1 MASTYTNDL
10 RLELIAVGEGSGSAP
25 NDWGSKTNVN
35 LTSIASS
42 FGPGTESIGSD
53 ANVTMTMA
61 DGAADE
67 LRALYLKV
75 TSSATLTATRT
86 ITIAPNTVA
95 KLWIVENATTG
106 SQSIALSQGSGA
118 NVTVANGAVKMVYT
132 DGAGAGAAVTDALV
146 DLDLTG
152 TTTLATAAVTNL
164 TLGGTAVTATGAEV
178 NYLDITALGT
188 SQASKAVTADANG
201 VVKFDAAITEQSPT
215 ALTSGTT
222 VALDVRDGSVFT
234 ITLAHNIGTFNWSNP
249 AASGYVSS
257 FVLKVTQDGTGSR
270 TITWPSSVDWASA
283 TAPTLSTGAADV
295 DVFVFFTIDGGTIY
309 YGFTAGQDMS

>member
-164 TLGGTAVTATGAEV
+164 PHGRTAVTATGAEV

-201 VVKFDAAITEQSPT
+201 VVKFDAAIKEQSPT